1 VVKVASMAERG
12 WPADTPVDGEE
23 ARRLFPH
30 WVRQSRG
37 SIYATL
43 VRILRDE
50 NEAEDLLQETYLRA
64 LDRLDSYRGEGEP
77 EAWLRRIAVRLALNH
92 LRASRVRRWL
102 PLPGGSR
109 EAVDPAALPDH
120 AAPPD
125 ETAAGG
131 ERRRRLEILLREQPP
146 RARVAFALRHLEG
159 RSYAEIASLIGSA
172 EATARSIVFRTA
184 SRLEREIHQRGWSDE
199 ATD

>member
-1 VVKVASMAERG
+1 MKVLSMAERG
-12 WPADTPVDGEE
+12 WPADRPLDREE

-30 WVRQSRG
+30 WVRQSRN

-50 NEAEDLLQETYLRA
+50 SEAEDLLQETYLRA
-64 LDRLDSYRGEGEP
+64 LDRLGSYRGEGEP

-92 LRASRVRRWL
+92 LRARRVRRWL

-109 EAVDPAALPDH
+109 ETVDPTTLPDS

-131 ERRRRLEILLREQPP
+131 ERRRRLEILLRKQPP
-146 RARVAFALRHLEG
+146 RARVAFTLRHLEG
-159 RSYAEIASLIGSA
+159 RSYAEIASLIGGA

-184 SRLEREIHQRGWSDE
+184 SRLEREIRQRGWSDE